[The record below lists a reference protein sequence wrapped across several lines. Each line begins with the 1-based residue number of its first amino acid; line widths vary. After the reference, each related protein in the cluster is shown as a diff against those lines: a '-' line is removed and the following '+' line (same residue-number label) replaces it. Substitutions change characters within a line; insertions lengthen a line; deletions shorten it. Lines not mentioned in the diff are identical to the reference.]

1 MKTTRLMTYWDA
13 DQLMTVIDMLDALRQ
28 ALMDTYHDE
37 IANYQKQR
45 WLKQQEQ
52 TDNLDMFDDD
62 IPF

>member
-1 MKTTRLMTYWDA
+1 MKTTRLTTYWETS
-13 DQLMTVIDMLDALRQ
+13 QLLTVIDMLDELRQ

-37 IANYQKQR
+37 IADYQKQR
-45 WLKQQEQ
+45 RLQQQEQ

>member
-13 DQLMTVIDMLDALRQ
+13 DQLMTVIDMLDGLRQ
-28 ALMDTYHDE
+28 ALMDTYQDE
-37 IANYQKQR
+37 IADYQKQHR
-45 WLKQQEQ
+45 IEQQEQ